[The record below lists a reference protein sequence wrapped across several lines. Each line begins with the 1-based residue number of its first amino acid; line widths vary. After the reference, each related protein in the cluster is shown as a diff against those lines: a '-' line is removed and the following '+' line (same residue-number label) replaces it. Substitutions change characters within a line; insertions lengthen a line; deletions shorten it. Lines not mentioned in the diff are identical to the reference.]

1 VRRNRKSTACYGFV
15 RSDRL
20 FSTCRNRTDPNITQ
34 NPDRVGFGQGFE
46 NGVTCMEQDN
56 QNASALDAQDQ
67 PQDPG
72 QPDPALTTVEPT
84 VETVREPAQ
93 PLMGLVALLKQYKTA
108 FGAASL
114 RDKAKLTLPDPDSV
128 DLAISTALA
137 WEATVKGGKVAQH
150 EPTCHSLPANQPA
163 ESQEILVARATEPL
177 NALPDNVPGI
187 NKAKLIEDATADI
200 ARLFVCDCALS
211 RKGKGG
217 NRANPDNPGAKK
229 VALTG
234 PAGETATADS
244 MSDAIQ
250 NYLIKWYPDSE
261 RLQKYMEYM
270 QAKKAANARVFIM
283 AAIEKKQIP
292 AEAVSVQDPAEAAA
306 TEPTA

>member
-1 VRRNRKSTACYGFV
+1 
-15 RSDRL
+15 
-20 FSTCRNRTDPNITQ
+20 
-34 NPDRVGFGQGFE
+34 
-46 NGVTCMEQDN
+46 MEQDV
-56 QNASALDAQDQ
+56 QNAPSGAQDQ
-67 PQDPG
+67 PSGDAPDNGAQDAPE
-72 QPDPALTTVEPT
+72 Q
-84 VETVREPAQ
+84 VREPAQ
-93 PLMGLVALLKQYKTA
+93 PLMGLVTLLKQY
-108 FGAASL
+108 GEVYGN
-114 RDKAKLTLPDPDSV
+114 LTLPRQERVKALIPTQESV
-128 DLAISTALA
+128 ELAISTALA
-137 WEATVKGGKVAQH
+137 WESTVKGGKVATH
-150 EPTCHSLPANQPA
+150 EPTCHSLKANQPDEA
-163 ESQEILVARATEPL
+163 QDVLVARATEPL

-229 VALTG
+229 VVLAG
-234 PAGETATADS
+234 PAGESATADS

-283 AAIEKKQIP
+283 AAIDKKQIP
-292 AEAVSVQDPAEAAA
+292 AEAVSVQDPAEAAT
-306 TEPTA
+306 TETA